1 MEMCRQLLASSTK
14 LVISRRVKD
23 GKHCVMQRKRQGQLL
38 INVVILGTAAP
49 VSHVYGNV
57 GRISLR
63 KDRGFQE

>member
-1 MEMCRQLLASSTK
+1 
-14 LVISRRVKD
+14 
-23 GKHCVMQRKRQGQLL
+23 MQRKRQGQLL

-63 KDRGFQE
+63 KDRGFQEQLEQGRDDRENNSGPNINRTQTISKEL